1 MAERAERKDVFKQG
15 LSKGNSFPLLSGL
28 FIDKEFLC
36 VCVWIW
42 EKATVEKRLGAPWDL
57 FFSKLIINVPKM
69 TEVNQDYEWQRHA
82 SFFFFKYVQLFFPF
96 VKIRLISSELFTW
109 LRWNQKYQELLN
121 NQHIW
126 IGRTAYVIF
135 ILFTIIILLY
145 IIYFFQWPH
154 QYSKLNL

>member
-1 MAERAERKDVFKQG
+1 MFSSKDWVKVTVFLCYQAFS
-15 LSKGNSFPLLSGL
+15 LTRSLCV
-28 FIDKEFLC
+28 C

-42 EKATVEKRLGAPWDL
+42 EKATVEKGLGTPWDI
-57 FFSKLIINVPKM
+57 FFSKLIINVQKM

-82 SFFFFKYVQLFFPF
+82 SFFFFKFVQLFFPF
-96 VKIRLISSELFTW
+96 VKMRLISSELFTW

-126 IGRTAYVIF
+126 IERTAYVIF

-145 IIYFFQWPH
+145 IIYFSSDHINIVNGICRFHKP
-154 QYSKLNL
+154 L